1 MKIVCTLCLSFLFF
15 ACQSQPTMSKKDT
28 FINDLISRMTIEEKV
43 GQLVLYN
50 GTWEFTGPVP
60 PDSNNQQKAENI
72 KKGLVGGMLNVLSAK
87 ATREAQKLAVENSR
101 LGIPLL
107 FGYDVIHGY
116 KTMAPIPLAQSAS
129 WDPEVARKSNE
140 VAALE
145 ASSAGINWAFAPM
158 MDVTRDP
165 RWGRMMESPGED
177 PYLAGE
183 MARAWV
189 RGFQGDDLSKPNT
202 IASCAKHFAGYGF
215 AESGLDYNTADISL
229 QTLYNVALPPFKIA
243 VEEGAA
249 TVMNAFNEIGGIP
262 ATGSELLQRKVLK
275 GDWKYPGFVV
285 SDWASIGELLIHGY
299 AKDTAHAA
307 EIAIKAGSDMDMEA
321 YVYEKELKN
330 VIQAGKADMALLD
343 DAVKR
348 ILGVKYDLGLFED
361 PYRYCDEARE
371 KANMLTPQSME
382 IARDAA
388 RKSIVLLKN
397 EGNLL
402 PLPKTGKTFGLIGPL
417 ASSKDIPLGSWR
429 GQAVANSA
437 ISLQEGLQSVLGK
450 ELPFVEGYKITE
462 GERAF
467 IHELTFAEKD
477 ESGFADAIKLAK
489 KVDVVILALG
499 EDCWQSGEGRSLTEI
514 TLKGSQSDLLREL
527 VKVNSNVVVVLMN
540 GRALA
545 IPEVA
550 ELAPAILE
558 TWHLGSQAGNA
569 IADVLF
575 GDYNPSGKLPVSF
588 PRNLGQVPIYYNKK
602 NTGRPN
608 GYSFDDKMVFWSH
621 YSDSEK
627 TPLFPFG
634 YGLSYT
640 QFQYS
645 EFKLSSDKMNPS
657 GKIEASV
664 KLKNTG
670 SRKGKETVQL
680 YLRDHVGSFTRPI
693 KELKGFKQVE
703 LEPGAEVVVT
713 FDITNELLSFYRAD
727 LSFGSESGTF
737 SAMIGGNSVELE
749 SRDFEL
755 LD

>member
-1 MKIVCTLCLSFLFF
+1 
-15 ACQSQPTMSKKDT
+15 MSKKDA
-28 FINDLISRMTIEEKV
+28 FINDLISQMTIEEKV

-60 PDSNNQQKAENI
+60 PDANNQQKAENI

-116 KTMAPIPLAQSAS
+116 KTMAPIPIAQSAS

-275 GDWKYPGFVV
+275 EDWKYPGFVV
-285 SDWASIGELLIHGY
+285 SDWASIGELMIHGY

-330 VIQAGKADMALLD
+330 VIEAGKADMALLD

-402 PLPKTGKTFGLIGPL
+402 PLPKTGKTIGLIGPL

-429 GQAVANSA
+429 AQASANSA
-437 ISLQEGLQSVLGK
+437 ISLLEGVQSVLGK
-450 ELPFVEGYKITE
+450 DVPFAEGYKITE

-467 IHELTFAEKD
+467 IHELTFAGKD
-477 ESGFADAIKLAK
+477 ESGFTDAIKLAK

-527 VKVNSNVVVVLMN
+527 VKVNNNVVVVLMN

-550 ELAPAILE
+550 ELAPAIVE
-558 TWHLGSQAGNA
+558 VWHLGSQAGHA

-608 GYSFDDKMVFWSH
+608 GYSFDSKMVFWSH

-645 EFKLSSDKMNPS
+645 EFTLSSDKMNPS
-657 GKIEASV
+657 GKITASV

-713 FDITNELLSFYRAD
+713 FDITNELLSYYRAD
-727 LSFGSESGTF
+727 LTFGSEPGTF

-755 LD
+755 LE